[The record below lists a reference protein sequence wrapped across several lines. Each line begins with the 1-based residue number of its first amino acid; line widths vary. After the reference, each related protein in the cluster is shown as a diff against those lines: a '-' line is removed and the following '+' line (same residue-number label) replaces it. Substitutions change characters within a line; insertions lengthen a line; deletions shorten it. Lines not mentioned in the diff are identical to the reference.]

1 MKIRSVVLSAL
12 VAVSTLAPAASSAQS
27 APVVTQ
33 ALSAQPITL
42 PAALQSQINA
52 VIAACNCFSSITA
65 YRVVPRGAAAEVF
78 SSPDILFTILDLD
91 IQLPWAAAGE
101 INAAALAVR
110 AATFGQKALLTKI
123 QQFADPSNAPF
134 RLGAYAWSH
143 PTAPDFCSGETL
155 YLQYFENTGVLF
167 AYRFD
172 SSHEC

>member
-1 MKIRSVVLSAL
+1 MKIQSVVLSAL
-12 VAVSTLAPAASSAQS
+12 VALSMLAPAASSAQA

-42 PAALQSQINA
+42 PATLQSQINA
-52 VIAACNCFSSITA
+52 AIAACNCFSSITA
-65 YRVVPRGAAAEVF
+65 FRVTPRGTAAQVF
-78 SSPDILFTILDLD
+78 SSPEILFAILDLD
-91 IQLPWAAAGE
+91 VQLPWVAAGE
-101 INAAALAVR
+101 INFAALAAY
-110 AATFGQKALLTKI
+110 AATFGQKPLLTKI
-123 QQFADPSNAPF
+123 QQFADPANGPF
-134 RLGAYAWSH
+134 RLGAYSWSH